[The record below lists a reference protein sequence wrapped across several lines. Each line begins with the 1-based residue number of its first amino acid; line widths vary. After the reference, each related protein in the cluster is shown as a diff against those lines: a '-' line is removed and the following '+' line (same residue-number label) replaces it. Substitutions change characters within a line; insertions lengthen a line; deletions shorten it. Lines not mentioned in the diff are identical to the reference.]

1 MLATLQRVVAVD
13 RTPRGP
19 SREEDEEDL
28 RCLQLYA
35 SISVDQS

>member
-28 RCLQLYA
+28 RCLSQP